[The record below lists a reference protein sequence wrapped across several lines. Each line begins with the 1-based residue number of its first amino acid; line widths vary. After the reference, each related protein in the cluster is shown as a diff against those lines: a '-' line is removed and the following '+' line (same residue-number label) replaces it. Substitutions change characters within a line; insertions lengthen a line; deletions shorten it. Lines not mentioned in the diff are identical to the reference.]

1 MKKFL
6 VFTVLLLSN
15 FSTSFACGYSPYGED
30 IRYSLLKPEYFNYY
44 NYKAFYYNASLWGF
58 DFDYENYNRNSNFIS
73 PEANILDWYT
83 YTSKK
88 VSITEIEHF
97 NYTMNVTD
105 INKNSNNAFIK
116 YLYQNKKYD
125 AIAYLA
131 IAKNCEAVNTLYN
144 EDLWERETVNIDTK
158 RIAFLN
164 KLIKITNN
172 EKNIYFKRKY
182 AFLTIRLAHYL
193 NRADVIENLFATQF
207 KNGKKDYLYYWSSFF
222 HIFCQKRS
230 ESMVDIANLMAHSPE
245 KFYASYYYFHHD
257 FKLNIALQQA
267 KTKEEIANCYAYASV
282 QKIDKNLDYL
292 KEIYKNN
299 PKSGILG
306 FLLLRELNKIEDWV
320 YTPYYTNYTPS
331 TEFEGYYYGDNKDI
345 ITTVTLRNRSE
356 KDRLYAQEV
365 LNFINF
371 VTSNSVDNPILWKA
385 AQINLQFITRNY
397 ATCIQN
403 CNSFIQNHKT
413 DKCLPEI
420 EKIKAL
426 CITANQENGKAIIKP
441 EIQSTILKYKNDE
454 RFIFALG
461 RELEFKGNLPDGL
474 ALISL
479 MEGSYNE
486 EYTNDDVEW
495 QGNRIKTSGN
505 LAEFYT
511 YFDYLDFVY
520 SAGDLQIIVNNLNKS
535 KNSDFEKFIYADL
548 LKNKEY
554 LTDLLGT
561 KYIRENQLDMA
572 LKTFKSLNKTY
583 WENNY
588 NPWERGLYD
597 GYYSFEENP
606 FYDFKYTDVFIEH
619 KEKYIVT
626 KLSVVEHLIKY
637 QKLADN
643 PATKDRDYYYFLLA
657 NCYYNMGQNGHSWMM
672 RRVFSTY
679 WRTSGENYSES
690 FVDENEYRNN
700 TKAIEYYNLAYQ
712 HAKTDKFKALCLRMS
727 SYVDYT
733 NTYSRKLKTE
743 FPDFYEDLSGCE
755 NLEEYF
761 NARR

>member
-1 MKKFL
+1 
-6 VFTVLLLSN
+6 
-15 FSTSFACGYSPYGED
+15 
-30 IRYSLLKPEYFNYY
+30 LKPEYFNYY

-58 DFDYENYNRNSNFIS
+58 DYDYGNYNQNSDLNL
-73 PEANILDWYT
+73 PEANISDWYT

-88 VSITEIEHF
+88 VKISEIEEF
-97 NYTMNVTD
+97 NYSMYVTD
-105 INKNSNNAFIK
+105 IHENSTNAFIK
-116 YLYQNKKYD
+116 YLYENKKYE
-125 AIAYLA
+125 AIAYLKV
-131 IAKNCEAVNTLYN
+131 AKNCEAVNTTYN
-144 EDLWERETVNIDTK
+144 EDVWERETVSINTN

-164 KLIKITNN
+164 KLIKLTNK
-172 EKNIYFKRKY
+172 EKNVYFKRKY

-193 NRADVIENLFATQF
+193 DRNEVIETLFATQF

-230 ESMVDIANLMAHSPE
+230 ESMVDIANLMAYSPE
-245 KFYASYYYFHHD
+245 KFYASYYYFHND
-257 FKLNIALQQA
+257 FKLDMALKQA

-299 PKSGILG
+299 PKSEILG

-320 YTPYYTNYTPS
+320 YTPYYTNYLPS
-331 TEFEGYYYGDNKDI
+331 TEFVGYYYGDNKDI
-345 ITTVTLRNRSE
+345 ISTVTLRTRSE
-356 KDRLYAQEV
+356 NDRLYAQDV
-365 LNFINF
+365 LNF
-371 VTSNSVDNPILWKA
+371 VNSVTNNSVNNPILWKV

-397 ATCIQN
+397 AACLQN
-403 CNSFIQNHKT
+403 CNSFIQTNKN

-441 EIQSTILKYKNDE
+441 EIQTTILKYKNDE

-479 MEGSYNE
+479 IEGSYND

-520 SAGDLQIIVNNLNKS
+520 SAHDLQVIVNDLNKS
-535 KNSDFEKFIYADL
+535 KNSDFEKFIYAEL

-561 KYIRENQLDMA
+561 KYLRENQLEMA
-572 LKTFKSLNKTY
+572 LKTFKSLDTTY

-588 NPWERGLYD
+588 NPWERGMYND
-597 GYYSFEENP
+597 EFAFEENP
-606 FYDFKYTDVFIEH
+606 FYDFKYTDAFIEH

-626 KLSVVEHLIKY
+626 KLSVVEHLVKY
-637 QKLADN
+637 KKLADN
-643 PATKDRDYYYFLLA
+643 PASKDRDYYYFLLA

-672 RRVFSTY
+672 KRVFSTY
-679 WRTSGENYSES
+679 WRTSGEDYSES
-690 FVDENEYRNN
+690 FVDENEYRNG
-700 TKAIEYYNLAYQ
+700 TKEIEYYKLAYQ
-712 HAKTDKFKALCLRMS
+712 HAKTDKFKALCLKMLS
-727 SYVDYT
+727 FVSNNNS
-733 NTYSRKLKTE
+733 NTYSIKLKTE
-743 FPDFYEDLSGCE
+743 FSDFYDDLSGCE

-761 NARR
+761 KARN

>member
-15 FSTSFACGYSPYGED
+15 ISTSFACGYSPYGED
-30 IRYSLLKPEYFNYY
+30 IRYSILKPEYFNYY
-44 NYKAFYYNASLWGF
+44 NYKAFYYNASSWGF
-58 DFDYENYNRNSNFIS
+58 DYDYVNENFINNP
-73 PEANILDWYT
+73 PEANILDWYA

-88 VSITEIEHF
+88 VSIEEIKHF
-97 NYTMNVTD
+97 NYTMNLTD
-105 INKNSNNAFIK
+105 IHENSTNAFIK
-116 YLYQNKKYD
+116 YLYENKKYE
-125 AIAYLA
+125 AIAYLKV
-131 IAKNCEAVNTLYN
+131 AKNCEDINSEFN
-144 EDLWERETVNIDTK
+144 EDLWERKTSDLNAN
-158 RIAFLN
+158 RITFLN
-164 KLIKITNN
+164 KLIKLTNN
-172 EKNIYFKRKY
+172 QKNAYFKRKY

-193 NRADVIENLFATQF
+193 NRNDVIENLFATQF

-230 ESMVDIANLMAHSPE
+230 ESMVDIANLMAYSPE
-245 KFYASYYYFHHD
+245 KFYASYYYFHSD
-257 FKLNIALQQA
+257 FKLDIALKQT
-267 KTKEEIANCYAYASV
+267 KNKEEIANCYAYASV
-282 QKIDKNLDYL
+282 QKIDKNLIYL

-299 PKSGILG
+299 PKSEILG
-306 FLLLRELNKIEDWV
+306 FLLLREINKIEDWV
-320 YTPYYTNYTPS
+320 YTPYYTNYLPS
-331 TEFEGYYYGDNKDI
+331 TEFGAYYYGDNKDI
-345 ITTVTLRNRSE
+345 ISTVTLRNRSE

-365 LNFINF
+365 LNFVNS
-371 VTSNSVDNPILWKA
+371 VASNSVKNPLLWKA
-385 AQINLQFITRNY
+385 AQINLQFMTRNY
-397 ATCIQN
+397 TTCIQN

-413 DKCLPEI
+413 NKCLPEI

-441 EIQSTILKYKNDE
+441 EIQATILKYKNDE
-454 RFIFALG
+454 RFVFALG
-461 RELEFKGNLPDGL
+461 RELEFKGNLSDGL

-479 MEGSYNE
+479 IDGSYNDY
-486 EYTNDDVEW
+486 YTEDDVEW

-520 SAGDLQIIVNNLNKS
+520 SASELQIIVSNLNKS
-535 KNSDFEKFIYADL
+535 KNSQFDKFIYTDL
-548 LKNKEY
+548 LKNKDY

-561 KYIRENQLDMA
+561 KYIRENQLEMA
-572 LKTFKSLNKTY
+572 LKTFKSLNKIY
-583 WENNY
+583 WEHNY
-588 NPWERGLYD
+588 NPWERGEYNE
-597 GYYSFEENP
+597 YYSFEENP
-606 FYDFKYTDVFIEH
+606 FYDFKHTEVFIQH

-626 KLSVVEHLIKY
+626 KLSVVEHLVKY

-672 RRVFSTY
+672 RRVYSTY
-679 WRTSGENYSES
+679 WRTSGENYDES
-690 FVDENEYRNN
+690 FVDENEYRNGS
-700 TKAIEYYNLAYQ
+700 KAIEYYNLAYQ
-712 HAKTDKFKALCLRMS
+712 HAKTDKFKALCLRMQN
-727 SYVDYT
+727 YVDYS

-743 FPDFYEDLSGCE
+743 FPEFYNDLSGCE